1 MVSQLERVGLTDF
14 QRNVLG
20 GLTDCWARA
29 RLMGEII
36 AGSVR
41 KYAGQKASL

>member
-1 MVSQLERVGLTDF
+1 MLSQLGKVELTDF

-20 GLTDCWARA
+20 GLTDCWGRA
-29 RLMGEII
+29 KVMGEMI

-41 KYAGQKASL
+41 KYAVRQPSI